1 MEAVDDGIGEADRLV
16 LEGLRSVG
24 KAWIVGGWVRE
35 ALSGRQKTDI
45 DIATTLLP
53 SEVEELFPRSLM
65 VGAKYGTVMVR
76 LDESISDNMWEVTT
90 LRSEGS
96 YGDGRRPDQVEFGHS
111 IEDDLARRDFTIN
124 AIAIDSDGDLIDPFG
139 GISDLKEGILR
150 AVGYPIGDPAVAGE
164 RLGEDGLRIMRAY
177 RFLDSADGLRSMEQ
191 SLRTAV
197 RDNLEMLDVISR
209 ERIGVEMMIILGGR
223 VPGEVVSQM
232 LEDGVMGQIM
242 PEIACTA
249 VPSFCEDPLVNLA
262 LLCSEDGSEGG
273 KLADGL
279 RNALVL
285 PKQQLR
291 LVAFLHDARGASL
304 TTEVGGLRRF
314 RAALPA
320 EWQSAFTA
328 YSLGLGRDTEEFSS
342 ALETLSP
349 LIAGNAPLVNGTALV
364 EATGLEPGPRMGRLK
379 GLLHRIQVE
388 RDLSTSGE
396 VLSVLDE
403 LDWRDS
409 DYESWPAL
417 GWP

>member
-16 LEGLRSVG
+16 LEGLRSAG
-24 KAWIVGGWVRE
+24 DAWIVGGWVRE
-35 ALSGRQKTDI
+35 ALWGRHKTDM
-45 DIATTLLP
+45 DIATTLQP
-53 SEVEELFPRSLM
+53 SEVKELFPRSLM
-65 VGAKYGTVMVR
+65 VGEKYGTVIVR
-76 LDESISDNMWEVTT
+76 LDESISDNTWEVTT

-124 AIAIDSDGDLIDPFG
+124 AMAIDSDGDLIDPFG
-139 GISDLKEGILR
+139 GISDLEDGVLR
-150 AVGYPIGDPAVAGE
+150 AVGVAGE

-177 RFLDSADGLRSMEQ
+177 RFLDSADGMRSMEG
-191 SLRTAV
+191 SLRSAV
-197 RDNLEMLDVISR
+197 KDNLEMLDVVSR
-209 ERIGVEMMIILGGR
+209 ERIGVEMMRILGGWN
-223 VPGEVVSQM
+223 PGEVVSQM
-232 LEDGVMGQIM
+232 LEDGVMRRVM

-249 VPSFCEDPLVNLA
+249 VPSFCEDSMVNLA
-262 LLCSEDGSEGG
+262 LLCSDETSEGDEMVA
-273 KLADGL
+273 KL
-279 RNALVL
+279 RSALVL
-285 PKQQLR
+285 AKQQLR
-291 LVAFLHDARGASL
+291 QMAFLHDARDVSL
-304 TTEVGGLRRF
+304 STEVGGLRRF

-320 EWQSAFTA
+320 EWRSAFTA
-328 YSLGLGRDTEEFSS
+328 YSQGLGRDTEEFSN
-342 ALETLSP
+342 ALEALSP
-349 LIAGNAPLVNGTALV
+349 LIAGNAPLVDGIALV

-409 DYESWPAL
+409 DYEGWPAL